1 MGASFWDSLKGIEMN
16 KNSYVI
22 MRNQIG
28 YNDNRIYNNPHSLFS
43 NKKDALKAMQVLRKK
58 EGKHPKYAFHVWV
71 INTFKNKRAS
81 LPSRE
86 ENKAE
91 LVFQKQ
97 REISH
102 KMEAISDEMT
112 VSDLIDR
119 LSKHNPNAK
128 LLQLGMCVYWDAL
141 LT

>member
-1 MGASFWDSLKGIEMN
+1 MS

-28 YNDNRIYNNPHSLFS
+28 YNDNLIYNDPYSLYS
-43 NKKDALKAMQVLRKK
+43 NKKEALKAMQVLRKE
-58 EGKHPKYAFHVWV
+58 EGKQPKYAFHVWV
-71 INTFKNKRAS
+71 ISTFKNKCVS
-81 LPSRE
+81 LPSLE
-86 ENKAE
+86 EKKAE

-97 REISH
+97 REDSH

-119 LSKHNPNAK
+119 LSKYNPNAK

-141 LT
+141 LDT

>member
-1 MGASFWDSLKGIEMN
+1 MN

-28 YNDNRIYNNPHSLFS
+28 YNDNQLYNDPDPDDSYGPLFS
-43 NKKDALKAMQVLRKK
+43 NKKNALREMQVLRRK
-58 EGKHPKYAFHVWV
+58 EGRYPKYAFHVWV
-71 INTFKNKRAS
+71 INNTFNKCVS
-81 LPSRE
+81 LPSLE
-86 ENKAE
+86 EKKAE

-97 REISH
+97 RELSQ

-119 LSKHNPNAK
+119 LSKYNPNAK
-128 LLQLGMCVYWDAL
+128 LLQLGICVYWDAL